1 MAFPALERLE
11 AEYFRML
18 NQFVEPMVRSGLGAP
33 ALIPAGAIVI
43 ETKGR
48 KTGSA
53 SRVPLM
59 AALAGDLV
67 IVSTVRRKS
76 NWLRNLSIQP
86 EVRYWMRGRELEA
99 RAFTIENGRVSGEN
113 PPERIRCLASALRRH
128 SALFGTAFAI
138 LIPTVSS

>member
-1 MAFPALERLE
+1 MPFSALERLE

-18 NQFVEPMVRSGLGAP
+18 NQFVEPMVRYGLGAP
-33 ALIPAGAIVI
+33 GLLPAGAIVI
-43 ETKGR
+43 ETRGR
-48 KTGSA
+48 KTGLA

-76 NWLRNLSIQP
+76 NWLRNLSAQP
-86 EVRYWMRGRELEA
+86 VVRYWMGGRELEA
-99 RAFTIENGRVSGEN
+99 RAFTIGNGKVLGEN
-113 PPERIRCLASALRRH
+113 PPERIRCLAAALRRH
-128 SALFGTAFAI
+128 STLFGTAFAI